1 MSTELCLYNWSSFEQ
16 CNLGTRW
23 KLKVVDTARAIS
35 AHLRHSLD
43 FGRTWRLVLVSLH
56 NIYDSKIITNWIF
69 FSFFLR
75 LFLQNIEYSVWN
87 YSHLEDDELGRVP
100 FLLSNLKVLENLNEL
115 DEMNLRTGS
124 AIHWTVYVSRESL
137 YFDYEYRA
145 MFPRN
150 RGKILN
156 ICYRIFHYIH
166 SSKELCRAKRMID
179 RRAFKHLIFLFFFL
193 ANIDLVEKFIQ
204 TKLANYSS
212 FWFDKSYDKSI
223 SNRFWEKR
231 EERDR
236 GKFIVLP
243 CFESVNETHV
253 SPKFSSLGERKKERR
268 GAREDNNKEG
278 EGRVNRGWSIYCT
291 TVGQR
296 IDFTPRRFAPFFPS
310 TTPLVSEKKK
320 EREKGNLSEKEIE
333 KFVRDSKE
341 ERSPFPLNFN

>member
-1 MSTELCLYNWSSFEQ
+1 
-16 CNLGTRW
+16 
-23 KLKVVDTARAIS
+23 
-35 AHLRHSLD
+35 
-43 FGRTWRLVLVSLH
+43 
-56 NIYDSKIITNWIF
+56 
-69 FSFFLR
+69 
-75 LFLQNIEYSVWN
+75 
-87 YSHLEDDELGRVP
+87 
-100 FLLSNLKVLENLNEL
+100 
-115 DEMNLRTGS
+115 
-124 AIHWTVYVSRESL
+124 
-137 YFDYEYRA
+137 

-193 ANIDLVEKFIQ
+193 ANIDLIEKFIQ

-253 SPKFSSLGERKKERR
+253 SPKFSSWREEKKERR

-310 TTPLVSEKKK
+310 TTPLVSRERRKK
-320 EREKGNLSEKEIE
+320 ERRGICRKKRSKNSYEIRKRRGPRFLLISISTRNKTE
-333 KFVRDSKE
+333 
-341 ERSPFPLNFN
+341 

>member
-1 MSTELCLYNWSSFEQ
+1 
-16 CNLGTRW
+16 
-23 KLKVVDTARAIS
+23 
-35 AHLRHSLD
+35 
-43 FGRTWRLVLVSLH
+43 
-56 NIYDSKIITNWIF
+56 
-69 FSFFLR
+69 
-75 LFLQNIEYSVWN
+75 
-87 YSHLEDDELGRVP
+87 
-100 FLLSNLKVLENLNEL
+100 
-115 DEMNLRTGS
+115 MNLRTGS
-124 AIHWTVYVSRESL
+124 AIHWTTRFWEVCWEKL
-137 YFDYEYRA
+137 FTCPE
-145 MFPRN
+145 N
-150 RGKILN
+150 
-156 ICYRIFHYIH
+156 HYILITNIARC
-166 SSKELCRAKRMID
+166 SLEIVGKFWIYVIVYFITYIRAKSCAVRREWLID
-179 RRAFKHLIFLFFFL
+179 ERS
-193 ANIDLVEKFIQ
+193 NIWFSFSF
-204 TKLANYSS
+204 SS
-212 FWFDKSYDKSI
+212 QILTLSRNLSKRNSLTTPPFDSTNHMT
-223 SNRFWEKR
+223 NRFWEKR

-310 TTPLVSEKKK
+310 TTPLVSQKKK

>member
-1 MSTELCLYNWSSFEQ
+1 
-16 CNLGTRW
+16 
-23 KLKVVDTARAIS
+23 
-35 AHLRHSLD
+35 
-43 FGRTWRLVLVSLH
+43 
-56 NIYDSKIITNWIF
+56 
-69 FSFFLR
+69 
-75 LFLQNIEYSVWN
+75 
-87 YSHLEDDELGRVP
+87 
-100 FLLSNLKVLENLNEL
+100 
-115 DEMNLRTGS
+115 MNLRTGS

-193 ANIDLVEKFIQ
+193 ANIDLIEKFIQ

-310 TTPLVSEKKK
+310 TTPLVSQKKK